1 LAPLQNT
8 CGELALGA
16 PGVGVTVT
24 TTALRGLSQP
34 LTVWLT

>member
-1 LAPLQNT
+1 VVELFGVIVAT
-8 CGELALGA
+8 GCGL
-16 PGVGVTVT
+16 TVT